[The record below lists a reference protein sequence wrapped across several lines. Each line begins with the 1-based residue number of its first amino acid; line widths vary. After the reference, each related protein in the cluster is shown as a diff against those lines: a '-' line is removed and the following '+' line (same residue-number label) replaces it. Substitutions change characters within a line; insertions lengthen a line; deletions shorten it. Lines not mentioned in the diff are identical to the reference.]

1 MMMRK
6 MRKMR
11 RRIFL
16 SFFYFYGLIRKG
28 CGFFDV
34 IFGFWFFALYV
45 LVIDDF
51 FLWYLWNT
59 RTTLILLTTTA
70 LRSHRSTSG
79 WRGRRFHDG
88 RGGRGGEGLGR
99 RRRTDLKGSGEARDE
114 VAGLCRGGGAAHA
127 EEPDANQRCPTR
139 VQSFDWHNIIEDV
152 RHMLLLVGILAGH
165 LGRGL
170 DLLRHQILKDF
181 SVVRETSYQPDKFKV
196 EIDNAAE
203 LAE

>member
-1 MMMRK
+1 MWPRDGCSATSSSSYYSKPQNQKKKVQKKIHKQRMMMRK

-79 WRGRRFHDG
+79 WRGRRFH
-88 RGGRGGEGLGR
+88 EGR
-99 RRRTDLKGSGEARDE
+99 R
-114 VAGLCRGGGAAHA
+114 
-127 EEPDANQRCPTR
+127 QRKSLSALSSPIGTALTG
-139 VQSFDWHNIIEDV
+139 FD
-152 RHMLLLVGILAGH
+152 
-165 LGRGL
+165 
-170 DLLRHQILKDF
+170 
-181 SVVRETSYQPDKFKV
+181 
-196 EIDNAAE
+196 
-203 LAE
+203 